1 MRYPRT
7 VAHHNYSENISSLPF
22 PLQIK
27 TKGYQCL
34 GQVPQVKRLHT
45 KKTDE
50 EKKSH
55 CVVSHNTP
63 MTSEKS
69 IYHFH

>member
-34 GQVPQVKRLHT
+34 GQVPQVKRLH
-45 KKTDE
+45 KKKLMR
-50 EKKSH
+50 KKIPL
-55 CVVSHNTP
+55 CRVT
-63 MTSEKS
+63 
-69 IYHFH
+69 

>member
-34 GQVPQVKRLHT
+34 GQVPQVKRL
-45 KKTDE
+45 KK
-50 EKKSH
+50 KKLMRKKNPI
-55 CVVSHNTP
+55 VSCH
-63 MTSEKS
+63 
-69 IYHFH
+69 IIHQ